1 MEWEAVL
8 LVRAI
13 KQNFL
18 RCLALKKNQKLHT
31 VVAFGYPSHTS
42 KMEDAKDGNIKYYL
56 DENKDYV
63 VPKRKMED
71 IVKYL

>member
-1 MEWEAVL
+1 M
-8 LVRAI
+8 
-13 KQNFL
+13 FD
-18 RCLALKKNQKLHT
+18 LKEEQKLHT

-42 KMEDAKDGNIKYYL
+42 KWKTQKDGNIKYYL

-63 VPKRKMED
+63 VPKRKLED